1 MTDYTLHQDLVM
13 DTSVYLACFFKKI
26 QDWILNPKESKN
38 RFCVSLLNRSIRDLS
53 DHGALKEPKN
63 SLSKVDSLVSLT
75 HYGPKDLRLICLV
88 KNAKSD
94 SDSFGFMNPILD
106 FRKELHC

>member
-1 MTDYTLHQDLVM
+1 MTDYTVHQDLVT
-13 DTSVYLACFFKKI
+13 DTSVHLVCFFKKI

-63 SLSKVDSLVSLT
+63 L
-75 HYGPKDLRLICLV
+75 
-88 KNAKSD
+88 KSGF
-94 SDSFGFMNPILD
+94 FGFFDTLWSERSSIDL
-106 FRKELHC
+106 FGKERKIRFGFFWIYESNLRFS